1 MAMGG
6 EGGGVLADWIVAVGE
21 SNGFIAQVTSV
32 PGVAQRTGATIY
44 YLELFPQADA
54 DAAGQPP
61 VLALMP
67 APGEVDIVIASE
79 LMEAGRAVQRGLVTQ
94 DRTTLIAST
103 HRVYSMTEKIAMG
116 DGRVNSAE
124 LIEACG
130 AAARDFVAADF
141 AALAEQ
147 SGSLISAVLFGA
159 LAGSARIPLQREP
172 FEAAIRQAGV
182 GVQSSL
188 AAFEAGYSAAQRG
201 IAADRAAD
209 AGRPGPPGVDPVS
222 TLPAQASP
230 GADPASTPAPAVGEK
245 LRPLAKRI
253 NREFPPAAHATLMA
267 AIIRLADY
275 QDLDY
280 ASDYVDRL
288 NAIRDLDRRHGD
300 GSFHLLDETARHL
313 ALWMSYEDIARVA
326 DLKCRAARFDR
337 VGREVQINDSQLLD
351 INEFLHPRIEE
362 IADALPAGA
371 GRWLSGSTW
380 ARGLVGRFTRT
391 GRIVKTSSVR
401 GFALMYAMAQLR
413 RIRRRSLRFAVEHGR
428 IEQWL
433 ARIEQTV
440 VTDPPLA
447 MEIAQCQ
454 RLVKGYGDTHARG
467 WGNFERLMAAL
478 PGLRRQPQPALALQA
493 LRDAAL
499 ADESGAALST
509 LLARV
514 QPDAGQ

>member
-6 EGGGVLADWIVAVGE
+6 EGGGVLADWIVALGE
-21 SNGFIAQVTSV
+21 SNGFVAQVTSV

-44 YLELFPQADA
+44 YLELFPQAAA
-54 DAAGQPP
+54 DVAGQPP

-79 LMEAGRAVQRGLVTQ
+79 LMEAGRAVQRGLVTP

-116 DGRVNSAE
+116 DGRVNAAE

-130 AAARDFVAADF
+130 AAARDYVAADF
-141 AALAEQ
+141 AALAEHH
-147 SGSLISAVLFGA
+147 GSLISAVLFGA
-159 LAGSARIPLQREP
+159 LAGSERIPLQREP
-172 FEAAIRQAGV
+172 FEAAIRRAGV

-188 AAFEAGYSAAQRG
+188 AAFEAGYSAARRG
-201 IAADRAAD
+201 IAADQGADQAAD
-209 AGRPGPPGVDPVS
+209 RGEDAGHAGPPV
-222 TLPAQASP
+222 
-230 GADPASTPAPAVGEK
+230 PAVGER
-245 LRPLAKRI
+245 LRPLAKRVS
-253 NREFPPAAHATLMA
+253 REFPPAAHATLMA
-267 AIIRLADY
+267 AIMRLADY

-300 GSFHLLDETARHL
+300 GSYRLLDETARHL
-313 ALWMSYEDIARVA
+313 ALWMSFEDIARVA
-326 DLKCRAARFDR
+326 DLKCRAARFSR

-362 IADALPAGA
+362 IADALPAGI
-371 GRWLSGSTW
+371 GRWLSRSAG
-380 ARGLVGRFTRT
+380 ARALVGRFTRT

-401 GFALMYAMAQLR
+401 GFALMYAMAELR

-428 IEQWL
+428 IELWL
-433 ARIEQTV
+433 ARIEETV

-467 WGNFERLMAAL
+467 WSNFERLMAAL